1 METLDVVR
9 MLAALSALGIA
20 AYFAL
25 RRIVFLVRL
34 LRKARPMPARWGNW
48 GAKLRFQLTHVLAQQ
63 KILKWS
69 GSGILHVF
77 MFWGFVVLQTQT
89 VEAVGEVFDPHF
101 HIPFFG
107 PGLLRTE
114 VLGFLQDLFT
124 VLVLVAVVGF
134 AVIRVVQSPRTL
146 GRSSRFAGSDL
157 PQGWYVLLAEFGLL
171 YTVLMLRGA
180 RYAEATLPYAEGA
193 FLSRLVGRQLA
204 DLAPVSLELIATVY
218 LVAHV
223 AVLSG
228 FIVFTLHSKHLHV
241 FSIVPS
247 VAFSRLPKALGKLE
261 ADIID
266 MEAMSEDDVLGV
278 GSLEHFGFKRMLD
291 MYSCTECGRCQ
302 SQCPAWNTGKPLSPK
317 LLIMDLRDHLYATG
331 PYLLDE
337 NLAEEHKDLD
347 LLNMMLVGDPWGL
360 GGSKRMDWADGLEVP
375 VIDGRIPDD
384 VEYLFWVGCA
394 GSLEDRSKKV
404 SRDVAELMTAA
415 GVRYAVLGGAESC
428 TGDPA
433 RRLGMEYLFQM
444 QAQANVEML
453 NAAGVRKIVTWCPHC
468 FNTLKNEYPDFG
480 GRYEVIHH
488 TQLLTALVADGRLA
502 PQRDIDATVTYHDP
516 CYLGRHNDV
525 YDPPRAVVDSVGGL
539 TK

>member
-89 VEAVGEVFDPHF
+89 VEAVGDVFDPHF

-124 VLVLVAVVGF
+124 ILVLVAVVGF

-241 FSIVPS
+241 FSFVPS

-347 LLNMMLVGDPWGL
+347 LLNMMLVGDRPGQVAHQHHVEQVEVFVLLGQVLIEQVGTRGVQVVAQVHDQQLRRQRLAGVPGRALRLAAAALRAGVHVQHALEAEVLQRPDAQDVVLRHGLHVDDVGLELAQGL
-360 GGSKRMDWADGLEVP
+360 GQPAERHARHDRE
-375 VIDGRIPDD
+375 D
-384 VEYLFWVGCA
+384 VQ
-394 GSLEDRSKKV
+394 
-404 SRDVAELMTAA
+404 
-415 GVRYAVLGGAESC
+415 VLGVQREHDEARQH
-428 TGDPA
+428 GDV
-433 RRLGMEYLFQM
+433 RNQVHRGDQL
-444 QAQANVEML
+444 QADR
-453 NAAGVRKIVTWCPHC
+453 G
-468 FNTLKNEYPDFG
+468 
-480 GRYEVIHH
+480 
-488 TQLLTALVADGRLA
+488 
-502 PQRDIDATVTYHDP
+502 
-516 CYLGRHNDV
+516 
-525 YDPPRAVVDSVGGL
+525 
-539 TK
+539 